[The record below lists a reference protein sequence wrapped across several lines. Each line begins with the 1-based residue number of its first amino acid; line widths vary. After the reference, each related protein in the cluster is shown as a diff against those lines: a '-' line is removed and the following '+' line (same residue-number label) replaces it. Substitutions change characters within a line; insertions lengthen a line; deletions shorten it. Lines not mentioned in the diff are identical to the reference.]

1 FFHTDHTPFL
11 VVVPVWSSL
20 MNLFQSLLNFC
31 TRTGISKV
39 KLNAQKHAIGFY
51 ENLGYE
57 SIPEEFIYI
66 LCNWFIF
73 LCYKFKNIH

>member
-1 FFHTDHTPFL
+1 
-11 VVVPVWSSL
+11 
-20 MNLFQSLLNFC
+20 MNEIEKFAQSQD
-31 TRTGISKV
+31 ISKV

-66 LCNWFIF
+66 LFNWFIF